1 MALWFSPNCERW
13 HSSKMKT
20 IRLSRSSSS
29 RSLNVNRPLSGVLL
43 VLPAVLVEGE
53 PELLDGRDDDLV
65 RVVVGQEAADERRGV
80 GVFLDA
86 VLLEPVELLAGLAV
100 EVLAVDDE
108 KAFVDAL
115 VGLEQRRGLEGG
127 ERLAR
132 AGRVPDIAVAA
143 VLIDAVDDGLD
154 RVDLVRAHHQEPL
167 LARDEDHVPAD
178 HVSKRALGEEPV
190 GEVVEVG
197 DLAVVLGRETVDRKE
212 PLVRIE
218 GEVPIVVVGEV
229 LRIRAVADDEEL
241 DEAEKRP
248 GVSVTGVVLVVDDL
262 LHRPP
267 RADPERLQL
276 DLNDG
281 DAVDQEHDVVTV
293 IAVVG
298 IDAELIDD
306 LESVLA
312 PVLDVDQGIIERR
325 AVVADECFPVTE
337 GACGFVHVGCD
348 DLIEKSLELAFG
360 ECDTIQGFELFPEVC
375 FKRGSITDVG
385 AILVLEVA

>member
-1 MALWFSPNCERW
+1 MVLAELRAVALVEDEDHPLVAKVIEALLER
-13 HSSKMKT
+13 
-20 IRLSRSSSS
+20 RP
-29 RSLNVNRPLSGVLL
+29 PLSGVLL

-65 RVVVGQEAADERRGV
+65 RVVTGLEAADERRGV

-100 EVLAVDDE
+100 EVLAVDNE

-143 VLIDAVDDGLD
+143 VLIDAIDDGLD
-154 RVDLVRAHHQEPL
+154 GVDLVRAHHQELP
-167 LARDEDHVPAD
+167 LARDEDHVLAD
-178 HVSKRALGEEPV
+178 HVSKRTLGEEPV
-190 GEVVEVG
+190 GEIVEMG
-197 DLAVVLGRETVDRKE
+197 DLAVVLGREPVDRKE
-212 PLVRIE
+212 SLVRVE

-281 DAVDQEHDVVTV
+281 DAVDQEYDVVAV

-298 IDAELIDD
+298 IDSELIDN
-306 LESVLA
+306 LEGVLA
-312 PVLDVDQGIIERR
+312 PVLNVDEGVVERR
-325 AVVADECFPVTE
+325 AVLADERFPVPQ
-337 GACGFVHVGCD
+337 GLGGCVHVRCN
-348 DLIEKSLELAFG
+348 DLIEESFELAIREFN
-360 ECDTIQGFELFPEVC
+360 TVQRFELFPEVC
-375 FKRGSITDVG
+375 FKRCSIADVG
-385 AILVLEVA
+385 AVFVLELP